1 MIRLTIPYSGHSGH
15 TLKAQLVDLALACL
29 VRREWAMVS
38 AITTI
43 IWARGWRHV

>member
-1 MIRLTIPYSGHSGH
+1 MLNTRIPYSSHPPQ
-15 TLKAQLVDLALACL
+15 AQKTTLVDLGLACL
-29 VRREWAMVS
+29 AHGEWAMVS

>member
-1 MIRLTIPYSGHSGH
+1 MLSTRISHSSQPPQ
-15 TLKAQLVDLALACL
+15 AQKSTLVDLGLACL
-29 VRREWAMVS
+29 ARGEWAMVS

>member
-1 MIRLTIPYSGHSGH
+1 MVHTKIPHSSH
-15 TLKAQLVDLALACL
+15 PPQAQKAKLVDLGLVSLALG
-29 VRREWAMVS
+29 EWAMVS